1 MVNKIHDEEIRIL
14 ISDSNPENRKIFAK
28 ALEEKYL
35 IIEAESGDETLQ
47 ILVKNN
53 YSIDLMIISDK
64 LSDRADVDV
73 LKNLKNSYYL
83 NDIPVMLIADGIEE
97 NIQSVYDIGILDC
110 ISANMNKAAIIR
122 RVENALMLTARE
134 KNFIRI
140 ISEQKKE
147 FDDNNFQFQDIDQL
161 TGTLN
166 INGFRKRAEY
176 LIRNNPNEKY
186 VMWFCDIK
194 KFKFV
199 NDLFGYEVGD
209 RLIRYWAGLVVK
221 LIGDNEACGRFSGD
235 TLVTLTKFKG
245 EDDIRKNFDIVCN
258 KVCNY
263 LIRPGTS
270 YNVEIAAGI
279 YELKPEDMSNPNINQ
294 MFDWANVVQKSVKNL
309 SGNQLGIFGEEMWRK
324 QWRELVIS
332 QSIDSALEN
341 GEISVWLQPQY
352 NFVTD
357 RIIGAEALCRWTHS
371 SLGWISPGEF
381 IPILERTGQI
391 AQLDYYIWEQA
402 CKLMRKWLDQGS
414 FIPVSVSVNIS
425 RIDLLDDRIYS
436 RLTNLL
442 KKYDI
447 PASMLRLEI
456 TESAY
461 MSKPEV
467 LIGVVDKLHE
477 LGFTVEMD
485 DFGSGFSSLNM
496 LKEVQVDVLKMDLR
510 FLQNEKNG
518 NGDKGGKIINAV
530 IRMAHELTIPVV
542 AEGVETKQQALFLSN
557 VGCALMQGYY
567 FSKPL
572 PVEEFEELVKT
583 MHERKDNE
591 IRNLD
596 SIIEDDIKESSAQIT
611 PLKYSHYLLTPDF
624 KLAKCDANFTEITGY
639 TWEDVIENQL
649 TQYDLILEEERA
661 VYRKIIDDTLKTS
674 QEVYLKHR
682 IKRKDGTLVFVNCL
696 GHPAINGYTG
706 EHCFAVR
713 IVADMTEK

>member
-294 MFDWANVVQKSVKNL
+294 MFDWANVAQKSVKNL

-381 IPILERTGQI
+381 IHILERTGQI